1 MFPSVSFRK
10 NLEDFTV
17 LVIKTAVV
25 GFYININEIRFQMSK
40 NQFPKNNIF
49 HIKSLNYY
57 TEMLNN
63 VYLYDI

>member
-1 MFPSVSFRK
+1 MFLSVSFRK

-17 LVIKTAVV
+17 LVTKTAVV

-40 NQFPKNNIF
+40 NQFPKSNIF